1 MGHNGPVAV
10 SAPGKV
16 LLAGGYLALDRKYTG
31 LVFGLD
37 ARIHVL
43 IQDIPTSNGIVLNEI
58 TVNSPQFLDAVW
70 EYGYRLAERDGGIEV
85 TQLRADAD
93 LNLNRNPFIETT
105 LSYVLSYVT
114 SLAGPN
120 ITPAAI
126 TILADNDYYST
137 PADISNGASSKRRF
151 HNFAVPLT
159 KAPKTGLGSSAA
171 LVTAVTAA
179 LLTYYLPK
187 SKFDLV
193 TSTSKRRLHN
203 LAQAAH
209 CAAQGKVGSG
219 FDVASAVYGTCLYR
233 RFSPTLLT
241 SHAEPGVPKFASEI
255 QDIVE
260 ENHHGLRW
268 DTEIHKD
275 AVKIP
280 KGLRLVMCDVSCG
293 SKTPGMVK
301 KVLSWR
307 QEKPEEANAIWD
319 DLHSANEAL
328 AAEFKN
334 AAEGGSEKGYTKL
347 SECFTRIRKL
357 IRLMSEKSD
366 VPIEPP
372 AQTELLDA
380 CEKQPGVIGG
390 VVPGAG
396 GYDAISLLIED
407 NPETVAG
414 LEKLLSGWNF
424 KGDGESSESGGKVS
438 MLGVRE
444 EMEGVKAEDAKTYLQ
459 WLKEF

>member
-1 MGHNGPVAV
+1 MGP
-10 SAPGKV
+10 S
-16 LLAGGYLALDRKYTG
+16 
-31 LVFGLD
+31 
-37 ARIHVL
+37 
-43 IQDIPTSNGIVLNEI
+43 
-58 TVNSPQFLDAVW
+58 
-70 EYGYRLAERDGGIEV
+70 
-85 TQLRADAD
+85 
-93 LNLNRNPFIETT
+93 
-105 LSYVLSYVT
+105 
-114 SLAGPN
+114 

-126 TILADNDYYST
+126 TVLADNDYYST
-137 PADISNGASSKRRF
+137 PADISNGTSGSKPRF
-151 HNFAVPLT
+151 HNFAVSLSQ
-159 KAPKTGLGSSAA
+159 APKTGLGSSAA
-171 LVTAVTAA
+171 LVTSVTAA

-193 TSTSKRRLHN
+193 TSESKRRLHN

-233 RFSPTLLT
+233 RFSPSLLT

-255 QDIVE
+255 RDIVE
-260 ENHHGLRW
+260 ENHHQLRW

-275 AVKIP
+275 AGKIP
-280 KGLRLVMCDVSCG
+280 RGLRLVMCDVSCG
-293 SKTPGMVK
+293 SKTPGLVK

-319 DLHSANEAL
+319 DLHDANQAL
-328 AAEFKN
+328 AAEFK
-334 AAEGGSEKGYTKL
+334 ATAENEKGYGKL

-357 IRLMSEKSD
+357 IRLMSKKSD

-380 CEKQPGVIGG
+380 CEKLPGVIGG

-407 NPETVAG
+407 SEETVAG
-414 LEKLLSGWNF
+414 LEKLLSSWKF
-424 KGDGESSESGGKVS
+424 KGDGEAAESGGNVS

-444 EMEGVKAEDAKTYLQ
+444 EMEGVKIEDSRTYLQ
-459 WLKEF
+459 WLREF

>member
-1 MGHNGPVAV
+1 M
-10 SAPGKV
+10 
-16 LLAGGYLALDRKYTG
+16 
-31 LVFGLD
+31 
-37 ARIHVL
+37 
-43 IQDIPTSNGIVLNEI
+43 
-58 TVNSPQFLDAVW
+58 
-70 EYGYRLAERDGGIEV
+70 
-85 TQLRADAD
+85 
-93 LNLNRNPFIETT
+93 
-105 LSYVLSYVT
+105 SYIT
-114 SLAGPN
+114 SLAGPT

-137 PADISNGASSKRRF
+137 PADISNDSSGSKLRF
-151 HNFAVPLT
+151 HNFGLPIS

-179 LLTYYLPK
+179 LLAYYLPK
-187 SKFDLV
+187 AKFDL
-193 TSTSKRRLHN
+193 TTNTSKRRLHN
-203 LAQAAH
+203 LAQSAH

-233 RFSPTLLT
+233 RFSPSLLT

-255 QDIVE
+255 RDIVE
-260 ENHHGLRW
+260 ENHHGLQW

-275 AVKIP
+275 LVQIP

-307 QEKPEEANAIWD
+307 QENPEEANTIWD
-319 DLHSANEAL
+319 ELHEANQAL
-328 AAEFKN
+328 AAEFKA
-334 AAEGGSEKGYTKL
+334 AAEGDNEKGYGKL

-380 CEKQPGVIGG
+380 CEKLPGVIGG

-407 NPETVAG
+407 NQETIAG
-414 LEKLLSGWNF
+414 LEKLLAGWKF
-424 KGDGESSESGGKVS
+424 QGEGDFAESGGRVS

-444 EMEGVKAEDAKTYLQ
+444 EMEGVKAEDAKVYLQ
-459 WLKEF
+459 WLREF

>member
-1 MGHNGPVAV
+1 M
-10 SAPGKV
+10 
-16 LLAGGYLALDRKYTG
+16 
-31 LVFGLD
+31 
-37 ARIHVL
+37 
-43 IQDIPTSNGIVLNEI
+43 
-58 TVNSPQFLDAVW
+58 
-70 EYGYRLAERDGGIEV
+70 
-85 TQLRADAD
+85 
-93 LNLNRNPFIETT
+93 
-105 LSYVLSYVT
+105 SYIT

-137 PADISNGASSKRRF
+137 PADISKGSSFKPRF
-151 HNFAVPLT
+151 HNFAVPIS

-187 SKFDLV
+187 SKFDLI
-193 TSTSKRRLHN
+193 TDTSKRRLHN

-219 FDVASAVYGTCLYR
+219 FDVASAVFGTCLYR
-233 RFSPTLLT
+233 RFSPTLLN

-255 QDIVE
+255 RDIVE

-275 AVKIP
+275 AVKIT

-307 QEKPEEANAIWD
+307 QEKPDEANAIWN
-319 DLHSANEAL
+319 DLHEANEAL
-328 AAEFKN
+328 AAELKA
-334 AAEGGSEKGYTKL
+334 AAEGGSHAKL
-347 SECFTRIRKL
+347 TECFTRIRKL

-372 AQTELLDA
+372 AQTELIDA
-380 CEKQPGVIGG
+380 CEKLPGVIGG

-407 NPETVAG
+407 NTETVAG
-414 LEKLLSGWNF
+414 LQKLLAGWNF
-424 KGDGESSESGGKVS
+424 KGDGETTESGGKVS

-444 EMEGVKAEDAKTYLQ
+444 EMEGVRAEDANTYLR
-459 WLKEF
+459 WLGDF